1 MVNQGQIIGQG
12 QGSAY
17 AFGSFANPTAPQAQA
32 PTLPTVD
39 AVDTPQ
45 TIPGVN
51 EYYQAISNFKGMVA
65 AAKEMGIDI
74 TKPDY
79 SDPDRMAAYNLGLQA
94 QGKIAA
100 LGAKLKKGAVLE
112 KDLGERIAKGQ
123 TVVGE
128 NFKFGVPLSE
138 QYVMQNTRFAG
149 VPDEVKEMNISLRSP
164 VTTRSAFMAAMANYD
179 GAKKMALDRAAAY
192 DRAGKHELAK
202 QERENVAKL
211 VRPRLENIQ
220 ERELGLRQR
229 MFDSASQ
236 SVKLKEDK
244 LASEKNTVN
253 FALNNLERPFKEDA
267 KGNILKD
274 RNGRPILTQAV
285 KDVTGM
291 VVGAPFPGE
300 ANSEVLGANVIIDP
314 KTGRPMNQFRV
325 AKYDET
331 KTSTGFRMPGD
342 LGGQFNSTTSAGRK
356 KIGPDVFHTR
366 YLDGE
371 TLSSVQEQLLDMF
384 NYKRKQRGEDQIGYD
399 AMATQGSL
407 NPTGR
412 RKESYLTDP
421 NAILDLA
428 TRSGKPIEYFRDDI
442 ENMVASSPAY
452 QEVQNQYLN
461 AQTQEEAQQA
471 LALMQL
477 MKQVKMSD
485 MQNAYGGQG
494 PKITGYSQSS
504 KQSRTT
510 NLPGVTLPR

>member
-244 LASEKNTVN
+244 LVAEKNSVN
-253 FALNNLERPFKEDA
+253 FALNNLERPYKTDA
-267 KGNILKD
+267 DGNIMKD
-274 RNGRPILTQAV
+274 KNGRPILTQAV

-291 VVGAPFPGE
+291 VVGAPFPGVP
-300 ANSEVLGANVIIDP
+300 NSEVLGANVIIDP
-314 KTGRPMNQFRV
+314 KTGRPMMQFRV
-325 AKYDET
+325 AKYEQQTNSVKIGNERDGLAET
-331 KTSTGFRMPGD
+331 TATK
-342 LGGQFNSTTSAGRK
+342 GRK
-356 KIGPDVFHTR
+356 KLGPDVFHTR

-371 TLSSVQEQLLDMF
+371 TLSSVQEQLLDMY
-384 NYKRKQRGEDQIGYD
+384 NYKRKQRGEEQIGQD

-407 NPTGR
+407 NLAGR
-412 RKESYLTDP
+412 RNESYLSDP
-421 NAILDLA
+421 KAIIDLA
-428 TRSGKPIEYFRDDI
+428 TRANKPIEYFRDDI
-442 ENMVASSPAY
+442 EKMVASMPAY
-452 QEVQNQYLN
+452 QEIQNQYLN
-461 AQTQEEAQQA
+461 AKTEEEAQLAFRTMQA
-471 LALMQL
+471 
-477 MKQVKMSD
+477 MKSLGMGD
-485 MQNAYGGQG
+485 MQNAYAGQG
-494 PKITGYSQSS
+494 PKITGY
-504 KQSRTT
+504 KERATKGTNT
-510 NLPGVTLPR
+510 NLPGVMLPR